1 MATDRDGSHDGAPRV
16 RRIVADR
23 HEATFQSLGM
33 ELKRNLERAREVTA
47 SLSTDP
53 HEAPEPP
60 RPTPA
65 ARPRVRSTIPT
76 APSMSGDVSP
86 EPARAVTT
94 DTAAREPEAARE
106 AIAPIRTT
114 SEATH
119 ATDRDVPR
127 RPEDVEDLGPE
138 VVTHAASSSALQRPR
153 RPRTRPQLV
162 TATPPQVIPVDTS
175 PTSDATAAIGTVDPV
190 VVEPSAFGAAPWW
203 SRDWW
208 RIPAGRL
215 SGDVTCDAG
224 TVGELAAIGTSLRGH
239 KHRLDAAAN
248 DDAFVLRWADDRHGT
263 RWLIACVCDGV
274 GSAPRSAEGA
284 RFVAEHFCSAVS
296 ALIASDEWDA
306 RAIDRA
312 SLDAIAADI
321 TATAQAL
328 LPSDGHPLEDFETT
342 MTFVAVEASPPVGAA
357 RRSTFGWVGDSPA
370 FVLRSGD
377 WCPIDPAATD
387 DGPAAIMSTRT
398 NGFFSSPS
406 LDRVLDVPLMPDE
419 VVLLSS
425 DGIGSFLS
433 DGTRTLRVG
442 SVLADALARPV
453 DVLRAVNLLSFDM
466 RSADDD
472 RTAVIVWQRADSV
485 DDRPGTTNEP
495 SAGTHH
501 TELASDPS
509 KTLDPNDGDEGDQ
522 TDGA

>member
-1 MATDRDGSHDGAPRV
+1 MATDRDGLPDDSPRI
-16 RRIVADR
+16 RRIPADR
-23 HEATFQSLGM
+23 NEARFQSLAS
-33 ELKRNLERAREVTA
+33 ELRRGRERVLEDAARLISERR
-47 SLSTDP
+47 
-53 HEAPEPP
+53 EAPEPP

-76 APSMSGDVSP
+76 APSVSGDVSP
-86 EPARAVTT
+86 EPPRPVTT
-94 DTAAREPEAARE
+94 VTAARELEAARE
-106 AIAPIRTT
+106 AIAPVRSTP
-114 SEATH
+114 EATD

-138 VVTHAASSSALQRPR
+138 VVTDAASSSALQRPR

-162 TATPPQVIPVDTS
+162 TVTPPQVTPVDTS
-175 PTSDATAAIGTVDPV
+175 PTSDGTAAIGKVDSV

-215 SGDVTCDAG
+215 SGDITCDAG

-248 DDAFVLRWADDRHGT
+248 DDAFALRWADDRHGT

-306 RAIDRA
+306 RGIDRT

-328 LPSDGHPLEDFETT
+328 LPSDGGSLEDFETT
-342 MTFVAVEASPPVGAA
+342 MTFAAVEASLPVGAA

-387 DGPAAIMSTRT
+387 DGPTAIMSTRT

-406 LDRVLDVPLMPDE
+406 LDRVLDVQLMPDE

-433 DGTRTLRVG
+433 DGARTLRVG

-472 RTAVIVWQRADSV
+472 RTAVIIWQLADP
-485 DDRPGTTNEP
+485 DDR
-495 SAGTHH
+495 
-501 TELASDPS
+501 
-509 KTLDPNDGDEGDQ
+509 DEGDQ